1 MLRNLATAILLSI
14 ITAISCFAEVNTYRI
29 KIGDFTHL
37 KVVNN
42 INVVYR
48 CNPDSAGYAVYDADR
63 TFANAYIFSNN
74 KGTLKIELATEH
86 SGKDSLPTLTVYSE
100 YLNSIESSS
109 EKTVLIDT
117 PLPCPLFKT
126 KLIGNGKIIIDNLK
140 ATTAEIQLSTG
151 NGTIVTN
158 GNVNTAKIKT
168 IGTGTIQADE
178 LIAKE
183 VICTILGTGSIGCY
197 PTELLQ
203 TKGIGTTKIY
213 YKGNPIIKKSGGGN
227 IIQLK

>member
-1 MLRNLATAILLSI
+1 MI
-14 ITAISCFAEVNTYRI
+14 ISAISCFADTNTYRI

-42 INVVYR
+42 INVIYR
-48 CNPDSAGYAVYDADR
+48 CNPDSTGYAVYDADR

-86 SGKDSLPTLTVYSE
+86 AGKEDLPTLTVYSD
-100 YLNSIESSS
+100 YLNSVESSS
-109 EKTVLIDT
+109 EKSVFIDT
-117 PLPCPLFKT
+117 PSPCPLFKT

-140 ATTAEIQLSTG
+140 ANTAEIQLSTG
-151 NGTIVTN
+151 NGTIVAN
-158 GNVNTAKIKT
+158 GSVNTAKIKT

-178 LIAKE
+178 LTAKE
-183 VICTILGTGSIGCY
+183 VICTILGTGSIGCH

-203 TKGIGTTKIY
+203 SKGIGTTKIY
-213 YKGNPIIKKSGGGN
+213 YKGNPTIKKSGGGN